1 MSEGCRHRLMPDNRT
16 LHPSVRPGVPVQC
29 RSDDAAYNMEVEVE
43 ELDRVI
49 KELEIKCD
57 EHVKTEEMHEHIM
70 GE

>member
-1 MSEGCRHRLMPDNRT
+1 MPDNCI
-16 LHPSVRPGVPVQC
+16 LHPSVRPRAPVQC
-29 RSDDAAYNMEVEVE
+29 RSDNAVFDMEVEVE

-57 EHVKTEEMHEHIM
+57 EQVKSEEMHEHIM